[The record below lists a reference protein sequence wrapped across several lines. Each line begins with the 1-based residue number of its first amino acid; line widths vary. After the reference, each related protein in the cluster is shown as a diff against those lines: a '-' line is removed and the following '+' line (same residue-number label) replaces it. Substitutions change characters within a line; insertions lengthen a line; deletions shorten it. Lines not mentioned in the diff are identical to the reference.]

1 MTPRERL
8 KQTLAMHWLDDLRE
22 DVLLVRDPKGEQPLS
37 ADPASSLGV
46 KVVQLV

>member
-8 KQTLAMHWLDDLRE
+8 KHTLAMRWLDDLPE
-22 DVLLVRDPKGEQPLS
+22 DVLLVRDPKGAQPTS